1 MADNIKERLFDEFP
15 PVPTERWEETIAADL
30 KGADYDKKLVWRTA
44 EGFSVRPYYRAEDLA
59 KVPFMGS
66 EPGVFPYV
74 RGVNASAEWRIH
86 QTIGVA
92 DPKKAN
98 AEALAALEAGCD
110 SMGFCIESEEFSA
123 ADLDTLLNQVVLGA
137 IEVVFSGKKIRKVAE
152 LVLAKIE
159 AQGLDPRQIRIMF
172 AIDPIVRNLSLK
184 GEFGCSADGD
194 KCFANIADLAAK
206 YEKYPRVRFVTV
218 GGDQFNASGATI
230 TKELAFTLAVGHE
243 YLVKLIEAGLSVDRA
258 AHVLR
263 FSMGVGSNYFME
275 IAKFRAARM
284 LWANIVAQYKP
295 VQECSAKMLAHG
307 VTSRWNQTVYDP
319 YVNMLRG
326 TTEAMSAVIGG
337 VHSLEVEPFDVSFET
352 PTEFS
357 RRIAR
362 NVQLLLKH
370 ESHFDQVSDPSG
382 GSYYIETLTN
392 NIAAEAWKLFR
403 EVEDR
408 GGYIAAFREGFVTA
422 AVEASAVAKDKAVAT
437 RRTILLG
444 ANQYPNFTEVA
455 DKAITGTSVTPA
467 NAATDKP
474 VLRPYRGSMPF
485 EQIRL
490 ATDRSGK
497 TPTAFML
504 TCGTLAMARA
514 RAQFASN
521 FFACAGIRVQDNTFF
536 ATVEEGAKA
545 ALAAKADIVVVCAA
559 DDDYAT
565 LAPEAYGLLKDKAIV
580 VVAGAP
586 ASQPELEAQGI
597 THFISVRSNVLET
610 LRGYLTEL
618 GIA

>member
-1 MADNIKERLFDEFP
+1 
-15 PVPTERWEETIAADL
+15 
-30 KGADYDKKLVWRTA
+30 
-44 EGFSVRPYYRAEDLA
+44 
-59 KVPFMGS
+59 
-66 EPGVFPYV
+66 
-74 RGVNASAEWRIH
+74 
-86 QTIGVA
+86 
-92 DPKKAN
+92 
-98 AEALAALEAGCD
+98 
-110 SMGFCIESEEFSA
+110 
-123 ADLDTLLNQVVLGA
+123 
-137 IEVVFSGKKIRKVAE
+137 
-152 LVLAKIE
+152 
-159 AQGLDPRQIRIMF
+159 
-172 AIDPIVRNLSLK
+172 
-184 GEFGCSADGD
+184 
-194 KCFANIADLAAK
+194 
-206 YEKYPRVRFVTV
+206 V
-218 GGDQFNASGATI
+218 GG
-230 TKELAFTLAVGHE
+230 
-243 YLVKLIEAGLSVDRA
+243 EAA
-258 AHVLR
+258 A
-263 FSMGVGSNYFME
+263 MM
-275 IAKFRAARM
+275 
-284 LWANIVAQYKP
+284 
-295 VQECSAKMLAHG
+295 AHG

-319 YVNMLRG
+319 YVNMRRG

-337 VHSLEVEPFDVSFET
+337 VHSLEVEPFDASFET

-370 ESHFDQVSDPSG
+370 ESHFDQVVDPSG
-382 GSYYIETLTN
+382 GSYYIETLTDS
-392 NIAAEAWKLFR
+392 IANEAWKLFR

-408 GGYIAAFREGFVTA
+408 GGYIAAFREGFVTG
-422 AVEASAVAKDKAVAT
+422 AVEASAAAKNKAVAT

-455 DKAITGTSVTPA
+455 DKAITEAAVTPGCGCS
-467 NAATDKP
+467 AAEGKT
-474 VLRPYRGSMPF
+474 VLRPCRGAMPF

-536 ATVEEGAKA
+536 ASVEEGAKA
-545 ALAAKADIVVVCAA
+545 ALAAGAGIVVICAA

-565 LAPEAYGLLKDKAIV
+565 LAPEAYKLLKDKAIV

-597 THFISVRSNVLET
+597 SHFISVKSNVLET